1 MSSSVMKNPMAWK
14 YVSATGSASLTI
26 PSDANEAIIDIANS
40 NRVVA
45 YSIPLSKQ
53 QLRQTSTYNV
63 GYGYNN
69 RNNAVGIHVA
79 NYVVNCTI
87 FVNDGTNMLPTATIT
102 ACYR

>member
-1 MSSSVMKNPMAWK
+1 MAVSVIKGSSAWK
-14 YVSATGSASLTI
+14 YVSATGGNSLTI

-53 QLRQTSTYNV
+53 QLRQTSTYNI
-63 GYGYNN
+63 GYGYNQ

-79 NYVVNCTI
+79 NHVVNCTI
-87 FVNDGTNMLPTATIT
+87 FMNDGTDMLPTATIT